1 MRKNRQ
7 RIREDSGEREMPP
20 TINEEDI
27 VFDDLQQIFDEQ
39 RRRLNVLLERPEAQV
54 RTLNYRVRHT
64 LRRKMLY
71 AWGVLVVCLVT
82 GAICW
87 AIVMSRYH
95 YDSPMVILTYVLEGI
110 IVVLIVDAVLA
121 VRSVLC
127 QDPGREGMDKMLRPG
142 RGKGLLA
149 DLLSE
154 RQWGARVFI
163 DRYRRAAV
171 ICLTTV
177 CAFIMVSCATTI
189 GDGHTLTQ
197 NHHARQ
203 ESINVVNSIVNKI

>member
-1 MRKNRQ
+1 
-7 RIREDSGEREMPP
+7 MPP

>member
-1 MRKNRQ
+1 
-7 RIREDSGEREMPP
+7 MPP

-54 RTLNYRVRHT
+54 RTLNLRDRYT

-87 AIVMSRYH
+87 AIVMGRYH

-110 IVVLIVDAVLA
+110 FVVLIVDAALA
-121 VRSVLC
+121 VRSVLR
-127 QDPGREGMDKMLRPG
+127 QNPGRVGPDQMLWQR
-142 RGKGLLA
+142 RGKGWRA
-149 DLLSE
+149 DLMRE
-154 RQWGARVFI
+154 RQWNPQVLMC
-163 DRYRRAAV
+163 RYRRVAD

-177 CAFIMVSCATTI
+177 CAFIIVSCTTTI